1 MGKRGEG
8 AGSRQRGRESDDVRR
23 AHMAEGDVE
32 APAVKMAATSHTSF
46 SRHTSV
52 LRRDTPPSY
61 VPIFFEATTAEA
73 TKKPADASLYLWP
86 DCSLRDACELLWAD
100 PRRLEADL
108 PLKAALSVSLVYPNS
123 KGQLS
128 LKAVGCIGRLK
139 RGGDDDKSLAFV
151 GYQPGDSLVVNA
163 VNVSSVPKPPEKSM
177 PGGQHKSP
185 PQPGSGGGAPP
196 AGRYSGSGGPSSR
209 ERDHHGRSER
219 ERSGRGDGPPPRSGD
234 SKRSYSWRG

>member
-1 MGKRGEG
+1 
-8 AGSRQRGRESDDVRR
+8 
-23 AHMAEGDVE
+23 
-32 APAVKMAATSHTSF
+32 MAATSHTSF

-219 ERSGRGDGPPPRSGD
+219 ERSGRGDGRDGPPPRSGD